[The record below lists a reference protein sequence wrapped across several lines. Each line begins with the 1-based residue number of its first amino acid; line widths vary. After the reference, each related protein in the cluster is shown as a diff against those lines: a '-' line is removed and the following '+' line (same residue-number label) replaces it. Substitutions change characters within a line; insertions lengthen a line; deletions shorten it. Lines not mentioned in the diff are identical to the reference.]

1 MPATAE
7 VYINP
12 VTGERAVVREKPSP
26 ANGDLMVADLHLRP
40 GGRIVGEH
48 VHPAIE
54 ERFTVI
60 RGEAGFRLG
69 GRSDIARPGATIVC
83 PAGVPHD
90 WWNAGAGEALVRVEI
105 RPGSRF
111 RDMIMNL
118 FGLAR
123 DGRTDRRG
131 LPNPFQLALFA
142 REFSDV
148 VYFTRPP
155 RAVQEILFAVL
166 APIGRLCG
174 YRGSYP
180 EYVNRAPS
188 EVVRLDD

>member
-1 MPATAE
+1 MLRTAE
-7 VYINP
+7 VYVNP
-12 VTGERAVVREKPSP
+12 ATGERAVVRVKPSG
-26 ANGDLMVADLHLRP
+26 ADGDLMVADLHLRP

-60 RGEAGFRLG
+60 RGEAGFSLG
-69 GRSDIARPGATIVC
+69 GSRGTAGPGMTILC
-83 PAGVPHD
+83 PPGVPHD
-90 WWNAGAGEALVRVEI
+90 WWNAGTGEALVRVEI

-118 FGLAR
+118 FGLAQ
-123 DGRTDRRG
+123 DGRTDARG
-131 LPNPFQLALFA
+131 LPNPLQLALFA

-148 VYFTRPP
+148 VVFTSPP
-155 RAVQEILFAVL
+155 RPVQRVLFAVL